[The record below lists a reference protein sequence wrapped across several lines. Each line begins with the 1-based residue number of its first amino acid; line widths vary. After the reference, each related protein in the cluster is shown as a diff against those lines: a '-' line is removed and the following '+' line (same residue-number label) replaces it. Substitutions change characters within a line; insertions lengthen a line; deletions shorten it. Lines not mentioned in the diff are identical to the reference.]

1 MNTLEGYN
9 TYLVQ
14 MSGMDVPEGG
24 RLKAEKID
32 LRFDT
37 PRNTNETRKVKL
49 YNVSTWPQKFLL
61 FLIIIENLL
70 ILFLNFGNTIISLK
84 NGLSNNTYVPLKI

>member
-1 MNTLEGYN
+1 MT
-9 TYLVQ
+9 
-14 MSGMDVPEGG
+14 GMDVPEGG

-32 LRFDT
+32 FKFES

-61 FLIIIENLL
+61 LLIIIENLL
-70 ILFLNFGNTIISLK
+70 MLFLHIGNTVISLK
-84 NGLSNNTYVPLKI
+84 NGFVNNTKFTDKELIRFA